1 MIICRKLCCR
11 GLTAYSAIKK
21 ANLVE
26 GQKSVVVV
34 GAGGMGLLSLKILK
48 AVYDIN
54 PIVVDIDD
62 EKLAIAKE
70 AGLSSNKL

>member
-1 MIICRKLCCR
+1 
-11 GLTAYSAIKK
+11 
-21 ANLVE
+21 
-26 GQKSVVVV
+26 
-34 GAGGMGLLSLKILK
+34 MGLLSLRILK

-70 AGLSSNKL
+70 AGASLLLIPMMKMLQ

>member
-1 MIICRKLCCR
+1 MVNMSWYQIKNIFFDAGDTHDNLAGSYACR

-34 GAGGMGLLSLKILK
+34 GAGGMGLCH
-48 AVYDIN
+48 
-54 PIVVDIDD
+54 
-62 EKLAIAKE
+62 
-70 AGLSSNKL
+70 